1 MFAAPILIPARDPF
15 LRVIKNFEGSTMPID
30 KARRQIEVAPASEPT
45 ESPRVRLPPPPE
57 PSRSIKSAVLRVVVD
72 PKGKAVV
79 LSPKNPKRKRR
90 LTKTEG
96 GKP

>member
-79 LSPKNPKRKRR
+79 LSPKNPKRK
-90 LTKTEG
+90 G
-96 GKP
+96 D